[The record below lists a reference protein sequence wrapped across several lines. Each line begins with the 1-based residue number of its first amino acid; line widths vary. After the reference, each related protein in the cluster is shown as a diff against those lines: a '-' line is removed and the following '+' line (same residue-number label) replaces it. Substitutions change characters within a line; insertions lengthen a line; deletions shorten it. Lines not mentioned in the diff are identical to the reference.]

1 MVEAGPYRHA
11 DAVQVREEL
20 MEVEKRVAEM
30 DKSKAETPVTEYA
43 QLRQASCL
51 PCEAETFNAPP
62 SLEFK
67 CRK

>member
-1 MVEAGPYRHA
+1 
-11 DAVQVREEL
+11 